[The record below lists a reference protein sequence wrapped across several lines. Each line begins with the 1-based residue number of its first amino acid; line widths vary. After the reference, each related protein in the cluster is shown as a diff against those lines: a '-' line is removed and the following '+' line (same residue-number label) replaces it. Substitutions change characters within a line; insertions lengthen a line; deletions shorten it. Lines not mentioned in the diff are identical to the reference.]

1 MKYRNDIFDVIRN
14 GEDDEITLYDGYVLD
29 RETLITNNII
39 SENARLTG
47 IFPIYIYGKHPV
59 YDKSNNSITLNEI
72 LSTNSILY
80 TNGAYNELCIYDVP
94 PSSTNIATP
103 KVGDKVKVRY
113 DKTKDKIYA
122 NGYFSI
128 VNYYVEKEDGTA
140 IAFTPENIIKTT
152 TSSTSS
158 TSEQTQLSA
167 SDVRKGKAI
176 FTSSTIGNFL
186 YNNKSTPELIPNLC
200 AICGQETSYKGLAI
214 KDKVVTTQTSIG
226 LFQLNV
232 SINSDNIVNYL
243 EFSKNYLIKLGYDEK
258 LLKSTYTSE
267 DWNNSLK
274 NNIDDPV
281 GIQIMAYMGY
291 SNSQSNYNPKLKYS
305 TKIPDN
311 YLNILATRPI
321 SDPKVYQYYYSVQR
335 FDSKFY
341 DKNRK
346 ITTFAYNEFVK
357 PSNKNV

>member
-29 RETLITNNII
+29 RETLITNNI
-39 SENARLTG
+39 T
-47 IFPIYIYGKHPV
+47 
-59 YDKSNNSITLNEI
+59 
-72 LSTNSILY
+72 
-80 TNGAYNELCIYDVP
+80 
-94 PSSTNIATP
+94 TP

-176 FTSSTIGNFL
+176 FTSSTIGKFL

-232 SINSDNIVNYL
+232 SINGDNIVDYL
-243 EFSKNYLIKLGYDEK
+243 EFSKNYLINLGYDEK
-258 LLKSTYTSE
+258 LLKSTSYTSE

-274 NNIDDPV
+274 NNINDPV
-281 GIQIMAYMGY
+281 GIQIMAYIGY
-291 SNSQSNYNPKLKYS
+291 SNSQGGVDFTKKNPKYV
-305 TKIPDN
+305 KIPIN
-311 YLNILATRPI
+311 YLNILATKPI
-321 SDPKVYQYYYSVQR
+321 SDPKVYQYYYSTQR
-335 FDSKFY
+335 FGSEFY
-341 DKNRK
+341 EKNQK
-346 ITTFAYNEFVK
+346 ITTFAYNEFK
-357 PSNKNV
+357 K